1 MGNIN
6 DWITADKISGSAGE
20 TTVTLTCDANNTA
33 SSRSYTLNVELNGSG
48 EIAHCTINQERAFA
62 STYWIVQYV
71 YISTL
76 KTVLEIRED
85 SIDGTLRYRG
95 TVDINKN
102 VSWECDGVTTSSD
115 TSVLK
120 NLMEEM
126 YASWSASA
134 HGDNLSAAVIYR
146 YTESS
151 TDINSYMQE
160 VIKYP
165 MLYPQAVSSAYGSG
179 SYRLLNIGN
188 ISDTNTAKQ
197 FVYVLNMDY
206 SSATSVYNLGL
217 NYNSFCTIE
226 NTNHQPSTNKYSLLS
241 YLPFIRLNY
250 LSLNKANLFGTG
262 GLDATISGKKVSFF
276 VYNMYALSTDL
287 RSGNTKSFNHYEYN
301 DTNSYITGH
310 TNTFN
315 ADTNKSSIQQITNY
329 AYDSNNNVILNIKPF
344 TTSVYTTIKTLAI
357 DMQGYEQ
364 VFNSNQV
371 FVPTDLSVSR
381 TNKSTASVTIK
392 VYNDV
397 DDRTYEQSAG
407 INTPAHPM
415 FSLRHGEITATVN
428 TSTNT
433 VTSMTLRYVSDN
445 E

>member
-6 DWITADKISGSAGE
+6 NWITADKISGSAGE

-33 SSRSYTLNVELNGSG
+33 SSRSYTLDVELNGSG

-120 NLMEEM
+120 NLMEEI
-126 YASWSASA
+126 YAAWSASD

-146 YTESS
+146 YTESNA
-151 TDINSYMQE
+151 DVNSYMQE

-165 MLYPQAVSSAYGSG
+165 ILYPQEVTSAYGSG
-179 SYRLLNIGN
+179 SYRLLNAGN
-188 ISDTNTAKQ
+188 ISDIDTAKQ

-226 NTNHQPSTNKYSLLS
+226 NTNSRPETNRYSLLS
-241 YLPFIRLNY
+241 YLPFIRLNH
-250 LSLNKANLFGTG
+250 LSLNKANLFGTR

-276 VYNMYALSTDL
+276 PYNIYALSTDL
-287 RSGNTKSFNHYEYN
+287 RSGSTKSFNHYEYH
-301 DTNSYITGH
+301 DTLHYVTGH
-310 TNTFN
+310 TDIYNEN
-315 ADTNKSSIQQITNY
+315 TNKLSIREITFY
-329 AYDSNNNVILNIKPF
+329 PSNNGLDITPF
-344 TTSVYTTIKTLAI
+344 TTSIYTTIKTLAVNI
-357 DMQGYEQ
+357 EGHEQ

-371 FVPTDLSVSR
+371 FVPTDLSVSKK
-381 TNKSTASVTIK
+381 NKSTASVTVK

-397 DDRTYEQSAG
+397 DDRTYEQTVG

-428 TSTNT
+428 TSTAT

>member
-6 DWITADKISGSAGE
+6 NWITADKISGSAGE

-33 SSRSYTLNVELNGSG
+33 SSRSYTLDVELNGSG

-120 NLMEEM
+120 NLMEEI
-126 YASWSASA
+126 YAAWSASD
-134 HGDNLSAAVIYR
+134 HGDNLGAAVIYR
-146 YTESS
+146 YTESNA
-151 TDINSYMQE
+151 DVNSYMQE

-165 MLYPQAVSSAYGSG
+165 ILYPQEVTSAYGSG
-179 SYRLLNIGN
+179 SYRLLNVGN
-188 ISDTNTAKQ
+188 ISDIDTAKQ

-226 NTNHQPSTNKYSLLS
+226 NTNSRPKTNKYSLLS

-250 LSLNKANLFGTG
+250 ISLNKANLFGTR

-276 VYNMYALSTDL
+276 PYNIYALSTDL
-287 RSGNTKSFNHYEYN
+287 RSGSTKSFNHYEYN
-301 DTNSYITGH
+301 DTLHYVTGH
-310 TNTFN
+310 TDIYNEN
-315 ADTNKSSIQQITNY
+315 TNKSSIREITIY
-329 AYDSNNNVILNIKPF
+329 PSDSGLDITPF
-344 TTSVYTTIKTLAI
+344 TTSIYTTIKTLAVNI
-357 DMQGYEQ
+357 EGHEQ

-371 FVPTDLSVSR
+371 FVPTDLSVSKK
-381 TNKSTASVTIK
+381 NKSTASVTIK

-397 DDRTYEQSAG
+397 DDRTYEQTVG

-428 TSTNT
+428 TSTDA
-433 VTSMTLRYVSDN
+433 VTSITLRYVSDN

>member
-6 DWITADKISGSAGE
+6 NWITADKISGSAGE

-33 SSRSYTLNVELNGSG
+33 SSRSYTLDVELDGSG

-102 VSWECDGVTTSSD
+102 VSWECDGVTTSSNV
-115 TSVLK
+115 TVLD
-120 NLMEEM
+120 NLMEEI
-126 YASWSASA
+126 YAAWSASD
-134 HGDNLSAAVIYR
+134 HGDILSAAVIYR
-146 YTESS
+146 YTEGNA
-151 TDINSYMQE
+151 DVNSYMQE
-160 VIKYP
+160 IIKYP
-165 MLYPQAVSSAYGSG
+165 ILYPQEVSSAYGSG
-179 SYRLLNIGN
+179 SYRLLKAGN
-188 ISDTNTAKQ
+188 TSDTKASKE
-197 FVYVLNMDY
+197 FVYVLNIDY

-226 NTNHQPSTNKYSLLS
+226 NTNDQPTTNKYSLLS
-241 YLPFIRLNY
+241 YLPFIKLNSI
-250 LSLNKANLFGTG
+250 SLNNANLFEANSLG
-262 GLDATISGKKVSFF
+262 ATISGKKVSFF
-276 VYNMYALSTDL
+276 PYNMYALSTDL
-287 RSGNTKSFNHYEYN
+287 RNGNTKSFNHYEYN
-301 DTNSYITGH
+301 DTNNYVTGH
-310 TNTFN
+310 TKTFN
-315 ADTNKSSIQQITNY
+315 EDTNKSSIKQITNY
-329 AYDSNNNVILNIKPF
+329 AHESDDNIVLNIVPF
-344 TTSVYTTIKTLAI
+344 TTSIYTTIKTLAVNI
-357 DMQGYEQ
+357 DGYEQ
-364 VFNSNQV
+364 IFNSNQV
-371 FVPTDLSVSR
+371 FVPTDLSVSK
-381 TNKSTASVTIK
+381 TYKSTANVTVK

-397 DDRTYEQSAG
+397 DDRTYEQSVG

-428 TSTNT
+428 TSIND

>member
-6 DWITADKISGSAGE
+6 NWITADKISGSAGE

-33 SSRSYTLNVELNGSG
+33 YSRSYTLDVELNGSG

-76 KTVLEIRED
+76 ETVLEIREN
-85 SIDGTLRYRG
+85 SIDGTLRYKG

-120 NLMEEM
+120 NLMEEI
-126 YASWSASA
+126 YAAWSASV
-134 HGDNLSAAVIYR
+134 HGDILSAAVIYR
-146 YTESS
+146 YTESNA
-151 TDINSYMQE
+151 DVNSYMQE

-165 MLYPQAVSSAYGSG
+165 ILYPQEVTSAYGSG
-179 SYRLLNIGN
+179 SYRLLNVGN
-188 ISDTNTAKQ
+188 ISNIDTAKQ

-226 NTNHQPSTNKYSLLS
+226 NTNSRPETNKYSLLS

-250 LSLNKANLFGTG
+250 ISLNKANLFGTR

-276 VYNMYALSTDL
+276 PYNIYALSTDL

-301 DTNSYITGH
+301 DTNNYVTGH

-315 ADTNKSSIQQITNY
+315 ADTNKSSIREITIY
-329 AYDSNNNVILNIKPF
+329 SSDSVLDITPF
-344 TTSVYTTIKTLAI
+344 TTSIYTTRKTLAVNI
-357 DMQGYEQ
+357 EGHEQ
-364 VFNSNQV
+364 VFSSNQV
-371 FVPTDLSVSR
+371 FVPTDLSVSKK
-381 TNKSTASVTIK
+381 NKSTASVTIK

-397 DDRTYEQSAG
+397 DDRTYEQTVG

-428 TSTNT
+428 TSTDT

>member
-6 DWITADKISGSAGE
+6 NWITADKISGSAGE

-33 SSRSYTLNVELNGSG
+33 SSRSYTLDVELDGSG

-76 KTVLEIRED
+76 ETVLEIRED

-120 NLMEEM
+120 NLMEEI
-126 YASWSASA
+126 YAAWSASD

-146 YTESS
+146 YTESNA
-151 TDINSYMQE
+151 DVNSYMQE

-165 MLYPQAVSSAYGSG
+165 ILYPQEVTSAYGSG
-179 SYRLLNIGN
+179 SYRLLNVGN
-188 ISDTNTAKQ
+188 ISDIDTAKQ

-226 NTNHQPSTNKYSLLS
+226 NTNSRPKTNKYSLLS
-241 YLPFIRLNY
+241 YLPFIRLNHI
-250 LSLNKANLFGTG
+250 SLNKANLFGTR
-262 GLDATISGKKVSFF
+262 GLEATISGKKVSFF
-276 VYNMYALSTDL
+276 PYNIYALSTNL
-287 RSGNTKSFNHYEYN
+287 RSGSTKSFNHYEYH
-301 DTNSYITGH
+301 DTLHYVTGH
-310 TNTFN
+310 IDIYNEN
-315 ADTNKSSIQQITNY
+315 TNKSSIREITIY
-329 AYDSNNNVILNIKPF
+329 PSNSDLDITPF
-344 TTSVYTTIKTLAI
+344 TTSIYTTIKTLAVNI
-357 DMQGYEQ
+357 EGHEQ

-371 FVPTDLSVSR
+371 FVPTDLSVSKK
-381 TNKSTASVTIK
+381 NKSTASVTVK

-397 DDRTYEQSAG
+397 DDRTYEQTVG

-428 TSTNT
+428 TSTDN

>member
-6 DWITADKISGSAGE
+6 NWITADKISGSAGE

-33 SSRSYTLNVELNGSG
+33 SSRSYTLDVELNGSG

-76 KTVLEIRED
+76 ETVLEIRED

-120 NLMEEM
+120 NLMEEI
-126 YASWSASA
+126 YAAWSASD
-134 HGDNLSAAVIYR
+134 HGDNLGAAVIYR
-146 YTESS
+146 YTESNA
-151 TDINSYMQE
+151 DVNSYMQE

-165 MLYPQAVSSAYGSG
+165 ILYPQEVTSAYGSG
-179 SYRLLNIGN
+179 SYRLLNAGN
-188 ISDTNTAKQ
+188 ISNIDTAKQ

-226 NTNHQPSTNKYSLLS
+226 NTNGRPKPNKYSLLS

-250 LSLNKANLFGTG
+250 ISLNKANLFGTR

-276 VYNMYALSTDL
+276 PYNIYALSTDL
-287 RSGNTKSFNHYEYN
+287 RSGSTKSFNHYEYH
-301 DTNSYITGH
+301 DTLHYVTGH
-310 TNTFN
+310 TDIYNEN
-315 ADTNKSSIQQITNY
+315 TNKSSIREITIY
-329 AYDSNNNVILNIKPF
+329 SSDSVLDITPF
-344 TTSVYTTIKTLAI
+344 TTSIYTTIKTLAVNI
-357 DMQGYEQ
+357 EGHEQ

-371 FVPTDLSVSR
+371 FVPTDLSVSKKD
-381 TNKSTASVTIK
+381 KSTASVTVK

-397 DDRTYEQSAG
+397 DDRTYEQTVG

-428 TSTNT
+428 TSTDT

>member
-6 DWITADKISGSAGE
+6 NWITADKISGSAGE
-20 TTVTLTCDANNTA
+20 TTVTLTCNANNTA
-33 SSRSYTLNVELNGSG
+33 SSRSYTLDVELNGSG

-120 NLMEEM
+120 NLMEEI
-126 YASWSASA
+126 YAAWSASD
-134 HGDNLSAAVIYR
+134 HGDNLGAAVIYR
-146 YTESS
+146 YTESNA
-151 TDINSYMQE
+151 DVNSYMQE

-165 MLYPQAVSSAYGSG
+165 ILYPQEVTSAYGSG
-179 SYRLLNIGN
+179 SYRLLNVGN
-188 ISDTNTAKQ
+188 ISDIDTAKQ

-226 NTNHQPSTNKYSLLS
+226 NTNSRPKTNKYSLLS

-250 LSLNKANLFGTG
+250 ISLNKANLFGTR
-262 GLDATISGKKVSFF
+262 GLDATISGKKVSFYP
-276 VYNMYALSTDL
+276 YNIYALSTDL
-287 RSGNTKSFNHYEYN
+287 RSGSTKSFNHYEYN
-301 DTNSYITGH
+301 DTLHYVTGH
-310 TNTFN
+310 TDIYNEN
-315 ADTNKSSIQQITNY
+315 TNKSSIREITIY
-329 AYDSNNNVILNIKPF
+329 SSDNVLDITPF
-344 TTSVYTTIKTLAI
+344 TTSIYTTIKTLAVNI
-357 DMQGYEQ
+357 EGHEQ

-371 FVPTDLSVSR
+371 FVPTDLSVSKK
-381 TNKSTASVTIK
+381 NKSTASVTIK

-397 DDRTYEQSAG
+397 DDRTYEQTVG

-428 TSTNT
+428 TSTDA

>member
-33 SSRSYTLNVELNGSG
+33 SSRSYTLDVELNGSG

-85 SIDGTLRYRG
+85 SIDGTLRYKG

-115 TSVLK
+115 TSVLR
-120 NLMEEM
+120 NLMEEI
-126 YASWSASA
+126 YASWSASD

-146 YTESS
+146 YTESNA
-151 TDINSYMQE
+151 DVNSYMQE

-165 MLYPQAVSSAYGSG
+165 ILYPQAVSSAYGSG
-179 SYRLLNIGN
+179 SYRLLNAGN
-188 ISDTNTAKQ
+188 ISDIDTAKQ

-226 NTNHQPSTNKYSLLS
+226 NTNRRPTTNKYSLLS
-241 YLPFIRLNY
+241 YLPFIRLNH
-250 LSLNKANLFGTG
+250 LSLNKANLFGTR
-262 GLDATISGKKVSFF
+262 GLDATISGKKVSFSP
-276 VYNMYALSTDL
+276 YNIYALSTDL
-287 RSGNTKSFNHYEYN
+287 RSGSTKSFNHYEYH
-301 DTNSYITGH
+301 DTLHYVTGY
-310 TNTFN
+310 
-315 ADTNKSSIQQITNY
+315 ADIYNENTNKSSIREITIY
-329 AYDSNNNVILNIKPF
+329 SSDVLDITPF
-344 TTSVYTTIKTLAI
+344 TTSIYTTRKTLAVNI
-357 DMQGYEQ
+357 EGHEQ

-371 FVPTDLSVSR
+371 FVPTDLSVSKKD
-381 TNKSTASVTIK
+381 KSTASVTVK

-397 DDRTYEQSAG
+397 DDRTYEQTVG

-428 TSTNT
+428 TSTDA

>member
-6 DWITADKISGSAGE
+6 NWITADKISGSAGE

-33 SSRSYTLNVELNGSG
+33 SSRSYTLDVELNGSG

-120 NLMEEM
+120 NLMEEI
-126 YASWSASA
+126 YAAWSASD

-146 YTESS
+146 YTESNA
-151 TDINSYMQE
+151 DVNSYMQE

-165 MLYPQAVSSAYGSG
+165 ILYPQEVTSAYGSG
-179 SYRLLNIGN
+179 SYRLLNVGN
-188 ISDTNTAKQ
+188 ISDIDTAKQ

-226 NTNHQPSTNKYSLLS
+226 NTNNQPTTNKYSLLS
-241 YLPFIRLNY
+241 YLPFIRLNH
-250 LSLNKANLFGTG
+250 LSLNKANLFGTR

-276 VYNMYALSTDL
+276 PYNIYALSTNL
-287 RSGNTKSFNHYEYN
+287 RSGSTKSFNHYEYN
-301 DTNSYITGH
+301 DTLHYVTGH
-310 TNTFN
+310 TDIYNEN
-315 ADTNKSSIQQITNY
+315 TNKLSIREITFY
-329 AYDSNNNVILNIKPF
+329 PSNNGLDITPF
-344 TTSVYTTIKTLAI
+344 TTSIYTTIKTLAVNI
-357 DMQGYEQ
+357 EGHEQ

-371 FVPTDLSVSR
+371 FVPTDLSVSKK
-381 TNKSTASVTIK
+381 NKSTASVTVK

-397 DDRTYEQSAG
+397 DDRTYEQTVG

>member
-6 DWITADKISGSAGE
+6 NWITADKISGSAGE

-33 SSRSYTLNVELNGSG
+33 SSRSYTLDVELNGSG

-120 NLMEEM
+120 NLMEEI
-126 YASWSASA
+126 YAAWSASD
-134 HGDNLSAAVIYR
+134 HGDNLGAAVIYR
-146 YTESS
+146 YTESNA
-151 TDINSYMQE
+151 DVNSYMQE

-165 MLYPQAVSSAYGSG
+165 ILYPQEVTSAYGSG
-179 SYRLLNIGN
+179 SYRLLNVGN
-188 ISDTNTAKQ
+188 ISDIDTAKQ

-226 NTNHQPSTNKYSLLS
+226 NTNSRPKTNKYSLLS

-250 LSLNKANLFGTG
+250 ISLNKANLFGTV

-276 VYNMYALSTDL
+276 PYNIYALSTDL
-287 RSGNTKSFNHYEYN
+287 RSGSTKSFNHYEYN
-301 DTNSYITGH
+301 DTLHYVTGH
-310 TNTFN
+310 TDIYNEN
-315 ADTNKSSIQQITNY
+315 TNKSSIREITIY
-329 AYDSNNNVILNIKPF
+329 SSDSILDITPF
-344 TTSVYTTIKTLAI
+344 TTSIYTTIKTLAVNI
-357 DMQGYEQ
+357 EGHEQ

-371 FVPTDLSVSR
+371 FVPTDLSVSKK
-381 TNKSTASVTIK
+381 NKSTASVTVK

-397 DDRTYEQSAG
+397 DDRTYEQTVG

-428 TSTNT
+428 TSTDT

>member
-6 DWITADKISGSAGE
+6 NWITADKISGSAGE

-33 SSRSYTLNVELNGSG
+33 SSRSYTLDVELNGSG

-120 NLMEEM
+120 NLMEEI
-126 YASWSASA
+126 YAAWSASD

-146 YTESS
+146 YTESNA
-151 TDINSYMQE
+151 DVNSYMQE

-165 MLYPQAVSSAYGSG
+165 ILYPQEVTSAYGSG
-179 SYRLLNIGN
+179 SYRLLNVGN
-188 ISDTNTAKQ
+188 ISDIDTAKQ

-226 NTNHQPSTNKYSLLS
+226 NTNSRPKTNKYSLLS

-250 LSLNKANLFGTG
+250 ISLNKANLFGTR
-262 GLDATISGKKVSFF
+262 GLDATISGKKVSFYP
-276 VYNMYALSTDL
+276 YNIYALSTDL
-287 RSGNTKSFNHYEYN
+287 RSGSTKSFNHYEYN
-301 DTNSYITGH
+301 DTLHYVTGH
-310 TNTFN
+310 TDIYNEN
-315 ADTNKSSIQQITNY
+315 TNKSSIREITIY
-329 AYDSNNNVILNIKPF
+329 SSDNVLDITPF
-344 TTSVYTTIKTLAI
+344 TTSIYTTIKTLAVNI
-357 DMQGYEQ
+357 EGHEQ

-371 FVPTDLSVSR
+371 FVPTDLSVNKK
-381 TNKSTASVTIK
+381 NKSTANVTVK

-397 DDRTYEQSAG
+397 DDRTYEQTVG

-428 TSTNT
+428 TSTDA

>member
-6 DWITADKISGSAGE
+6 NWITADKISGSAGE

-33 SSRSYTLNVELNGSG
+33 SSRSYTLDVELNGSG

-85 SIDGTLRYRG
+85 SINGTLRYRG

-120 NLMEEM
+120 NLMEEI
-126 YASWSASA
+126 YAAWSASDR
-134 HGDNLSAAVIYR
+134 GDKLGAAVIYR
-146 YTESS
+146 YTESNA
-151 TDINSYMQE
+151 DVNSYMQE

-165 MLYPQAVSSAYGSG
+165 ILYPQEVTSAYGSG
-179 SYRLLNIGN
+179 SYRLLNVGN
-188 ISDTNTAKQ
+188 ISDIDTAKQ

-226 NTNHQPSTNKYSLLS
+226 NTNSRPKTDKYSLLS

-250 LSLNKANLFGTG
+250 ISLNKANLFGTR

-276 VYNMYALSTDL
+276 PYNIYALSTDL
-287 RSGNTKSFNHYEYN
+287 RSGSTKSFNHYEYN
-301 DTNSYITGH
+301 DTLHYVTGH
-310 TNTFN
+310 TDIYNEN
-315 ADTNKSSIQQITNY
+315 TNKLSIREITFY
-329 AYDSNNNVILNIKPF
+329 PSNNGLDITPF
-344 TTSVYTTIKTLAI
+344 TTSIYTTRKTLAVNVE
-357 DMQGYEQ
+357 GHEQ
-364 VFNSNQV
+364 VFNSNLV
-371 FVPTDLSVSR
+371 FVPTDLSVSKE
-381 TNKSTASVTIK
+381 NKSTASVTIK

-397 DDRTYEQSAG
+397 DDRTYEQTVG

>member
-6 DWITADKISGSAGE
+6 NWITADKISGSAGE

-33 SSRSYTLNVELNGSG
+33 SSRSYTLDVELNGSG

-120 NLMEEM
+120 NLMEEI
-126 YASWSASA
+126 YAAWSASD

-146 YTESS
+146 YTESNA
-151 TDINSYMQE
+151 DVNSYMQE

-165 MLYPQAVSSAYGSG
+165 ILYPQEVTSAYGSG
-179 SYRLLNIGN
+179 SYRLLNAGN
-188 ISDTNTAKQ
+188 ISDIDTAKQ

-226 NTNHQPSTNKYSLLS
+226 NTNSRPETNKYSLLS
-241 YLPFIRLNY
+241 YLPFIRLNH
-250 LSLNKANLFGTG
+250 LSLNKANLFGTR

-276 VYNMYALSTDL
+276 PYNIYALSTDL
-287 RSGNTKSFNHYEYN
+287 RSGSTKSFNHYEYH
-301 DTNSYITGH
+301 DTLHYVTGH
-310 TNTFN
+310 TDIYNEN
-315 ADTNKSSIQQITNY
+315 TNKLSIREITFY
-329 AYDSNNNVILNIKPF
+329 PSNNDLDITPF
-344 TTSVYTTIKTLAI
+344 TTSIYTTIKTLAVNI
-357 DMQGYEQ
+357 EGHEQ

-371 FVPTDLSVSR
+371 FVPTDLSVSKK
-381 TNKSTASVTIK
+381 NKSTASVTVK

-397 DDRTYEQSAG
+397 DDRTYEQTVG

-428 TSTNT
+428 TSTST

>member
-6 DWITADKISGSAGE
+6 NWITADKISGSAGE

-33 SSRSYTLNVELNGSG
+33 SSRSYTLDVELNGSG

-85 SIDGTLRYRG
+85 SINGTLRYRG

-115 TSVLK
+115 TSVLR
-120 NLMEEM
+120 NLMEEI
-126 YASWSASA
+126 YAAWSASD

-146 YTESS
+146 YTESNA
-151 TDINSYMQE
+151 DVNSYMQE

-165 MLYPQAVSSAYGSG
+165 ILYPQEVTSAYGSG
-179 SYRLLNIGN
+179 SYRLLNVGN
-188 ISDTNTAKQ
+188 ISDIDTAKQ

-226 NTNHQPSTNKYSLLS
+226 NTNTRPETNRYSLLS

-250 LSLNKANLFGTG
+250 ISLNKANLFGTR
-262 GLDATISGKKVSFF
+262 GLDATISGKKVNFSP
-276 VYNMYALSTDL
+276 YNIYALSTDL
-287 RSGNTKSFNHYEYN
+287 RSGSTKSFNHYEYN
-301 DTNSYITGH
+301 DTLHYVTGH
-310 TNTFN
+310 TDIYNEN
-315 ADTNKSSIQQITNY
+315 TNKSSIREITIY
-329 AYDSNNNVILNIKPF
+329 SSDVLDITPF
-344 TTSVYTTIKTLAI
+344 TTSIYTTRKTLAI
-357 DMQGYEQ
+357 DIQGHEQ

-371 FVPTDLSVSR
+371 FVPTDLSVSKKD
-381 TNKSTASVTIK
+381 KSTASVTVK

-397 DDRTYEQSAG
+397 DDRTYEQTVG

-428 TSTNT
+428 TSTDT

>member
-6 DWITADKISGSAGE
+6 NWITADKISGSAGE

-33 SSRSYTLNVELNGSG
+33 SSRSYTLDVELNGSG

-85 SIDGTLRYRG
+85 SINGTLRYRG

-120 NLMEEM
+120 NLMEEI
-126 YASWSASA
+126 YAAWSASD
-134 HGDNLSAAVIYR
+134 HGDNLGAAVIYR
-146 YTESS
+146 YTESNA
-151 TDINSYMQE
+151 DVNSYMQE

-165 MLYPQAVSSAYGSG
+165 ILYPQEVTSAYGSG
-179 SYRLLNIGN
+179 SYRLLNVGN
-188 ISDTNTAKQ
+188 ISDIDTAKQ

-226 NTNHQPSTNKYSLLS
+226 NTNSRSKTNKYSLLS

-250 LSLNKANLFGTG
+250 ISLNKANLFGTG

-276 VYNMYALSTDL
+276 PYNIYALSTDL
-287 RSGNTKSFNHYEYN
+287 RSGSTKSFNHYEYN
-301 DTNSYITGH
+301 DTLHYVTGH
-310 TNTFN
+310 TDIYNEN
-315 ADTNKSSIQQITNY
+315 TNKSSIREITIY
-329 AYDSNNNVILNIKPF
+329 SSDSILDITPF
-344 TTSVYTTIKTLAI
+344 TTSIYTTIKTLAVNI
-357 DMQGYEQ
+357 EGHEQ

-371 FVPTDLSVSR
+371 FVPTDLSVSKK
-381 TNKSTASVTIK
+381 NKSTASVTVK

-397 DDRTYEQSAG
+397 DDRTYEQTVG

-428 TSTNT
+428 TNT
-433 VTSMTLRYVSDN
+433 DNVTSMTLRYVSDN

>member
-6 DWITADKISGSAGE
+6 NWITADKISGSAGE

-33 SSRSYTLNVELNGSG
+33 SSRSYTLDVELNGSG

-120 NLMEEM
+120 NLMEEI
-126 YASWSASA
+126 YAAWSASDR
-134 HGDNLSAAVIYR
+134 GDNLGAAVIYR
-146 YTESS
+146 YTESNA
-151 TDINSYMQE
+151 DVNSYMQE

-165 MLYPQAVSSAYGSG
+165 ILYPQAVSSAYGSG
-179 SYRLLNIGN
+179 SYRLLNVGN
-188 ISDTNTAKQ
+188 ISDIDTAKQ

-226 NTNHQPSTNKYSLLS
+226 NTNSRPETNKYSLLS

-250 LSLNKANLFGTG
+250 ISLNKANLFGTK
-262 GLDATISGKKVSFF
+262 GLDATISGKKVSFSP
-276 VYNMYALSTDL
+276 YNIYALSTDL

-301 DTNSYITGH
+301 DTNNYVTGH

-315 ADTNKSSIQQITNY
+315 ADTNKSSIREITIY
-329 AYDSNNNVILNIKPF
+329 SSDVLHITPF
-344 TTSVYTTIKTLAI
+344 TTSIYTTRKTLAVNI
-357 DMQGYEQ
+357 EGHEQ

-371 FVPTDLSVSR
+371 FVPTDLSVSKKD
-381 TNKSTASVTIK
+381 KSTASVTVK

-397 DDRTYEQSAG
+397 DDRTYEQTVG

-428 TSTNT
+428 TSTDN

>member
-6 DWITADKISGSAGE
+6 NWITADKISGSAGE

-33 SSRSYTLNVELNGSG
+33 SSRSYTLDVELNGSG

-85 SIDGTLRYRG
+85 SINGTLRYRG

-120 NLMEEM
+120 NLMEEI
-126 YASWSASA
+126 YAAWSASD
-134 HGDNLSAAVIYR
+134 HGDNLGAAVIYR
-146 YTESS
+146 YTESNA
-151 TDINSYMQE
+151 DVNSYMQE

-165 MLYPQAVSSAYGSG
+165 ILYPQEVTSAYGSG
-179 SYRLLNIGN
+179 SYRLLNAGN
-188 ISDTNTAKQ
+188 ISDIDTAKQ

-226 NTNHQPSTNKYSLLS
+226 NTNSRPETNKYSLLS
-241 YLPFIRLNY
+241 YLPFIRLNH
-250 LSLNKANLFGTG
+250 LSLNKANLFGTR

-276 VYNMYALSTDL
+276 PYNIYALSTDL
-287 RSGNTKSFNHYEYN
+287 RSGSTKSFNHYEYN
-301 DTNSYITGH
+301 DTLHYVTGH
-310 TNTFN
+310 TDIYNEN
-315 ADTNKSSIQQITNY
+315 TNKLSIREITFFP
-329 AYDSNNNVILNIKPF
+329 SNNGLDITPF
-344 TTSVYTTIKTLAI
+344 TTSIYTTIKTLAVNI
-357 DMQGYEQ
+357 EGHEQ

-371 FVPTDLSVSR
+371 FVPTDLSVSKK
-381 TNKSTASVTIK
+381 NKSTASVTVK

-397 DDRTYEQSAG
+397 DDRTYEQTVG

-428 TSTNT
+428 TSTDT

>member
-6 DWITADKISGSAGE
+6 NWITADKISGSAGE

-33 SSRSYTLNVELNGSG
+33 SSRSYTLDVELNGSG

-95 TVDINKN
+95 IVDINKN

-120 NLMEEM
+120 NLMEEI
-126 YASWSASA
+126 YAAWSASD
-134 HGDNLSAAVIYR
+134 HGDNLGAAVIYR
-146 YTESS
+146 YTESNA
-151 TDINSYMQE
+151 DVNSYMQE

-165 MLYPQAVSSAYGSG
+165 ILYPQEVTSAYGSG
-179 SYRLLNIGN
+179 SYRLLNAGN
-188 ISDTNTAKQ
+188 ISDIDTAKQ

-226 NTNHQPSTNKYSLLS
+226 NTNSRPETNKYSLLS
-241 YLPFIRLNY
+241 YLPFIRLNH
-250 LSLNKANLFGTG
+250 LSLNKANLFGTR

-276 VYNMYALSTDL
+276 PYNIYALSTDL
-287 RSGNTKSFNHYEYN
+287 RSGSTKSFNHYEYN
-301 DTNSYITGH
+301 DTLHYVTGH
-310 TNTFN
+310 TDIYNEN
-315 ADTNKSSIQQITNY
+315 TNKSSIREITIY
-329 AYDSNNNVILNIKPF
+329 SSDSILDITPF
-344 TTSVYTTIKTLAI
+344 TTSIYTTIKTLAVNI
-357 DMQGYEQ
+357 EGHEQ

-371 FVPTDLSVSR
+371 FVPTDLSVSKK
-381 TNKSTASVTIK
+381 NKSTASVTVK

-397 DDRTYEQSAG
+397 DDRTYEQTVG

-428 TSTNT
+428 TSTDT

>member
-6 DWITADKISGSAGE
+6 NWITADKTSGSAGE

-33 SSRSYTLNVELNGSG
+33 SSRSYTLDVELNGSG

-120 NLMEEM
+120 NLMEEI
-126 YASWSASA
+126 YAAWSASD

-146 YTESS
+146 YTESNA
-151 TDINSYMQE
+151 DVNSYMQE

-165 MLYPQAVSSAYGSG
+165 ILYPQEVTSAYGSG
-179 SYRLLNIGN
+179 SYRLLNVGN
-188 ISDTNTAKQ
+188 ISDIDTAKQ

-226 NTNHQPSTNKYSLLS
+226 NTNSRPETNKYSLLS

-250 LSLNKANLFGTG
+250 ISLNKANLFGTI
-262 GLDATISGKKVSFF
+262 GLDATISGKKVSFSP
-276 VYNMYALSTDL
+276 YNIYALSTDL
-287 RSGNTKSFNHYEYN
+287 RSGSTKSFNHYEYN
-301 DTNSYITGH
+301 DTLHYVTGH
-310 TNTFN
+310 TDIYNEN
-315 ADTNKSSIQQITNY
+315 TNKSSIREITIY
-329 AYDSNNNVILNIKPF
+329 SSDVLDITPF
-344 TTSVYTTIKTLAI
+344 TTSIYTTIKTLAVNI
-357 DMQGYEQ
+357 EGHEQ

-371 FVPTDLSVSR
+371 FVPTDLSVSKKD
-381 TNKSTASVTIK
+381 KSTASVTIK

-397 DDRTYEQSAG
+397 DDRTYEQTVG

-428 TSTNT
+428 TSTDT

>member
-6 DWITADKISGSAGE
+6 NWITADKISGSAGE

-33 SSRSYTLNVELNGSG
+33 SSRSYTLDIELDGSG

-76 KTVLEIRED
+76 KTVLEIREN

-120 NLMEEM
+120 NLMEEI
-126 YASWSASA
+126 YAAWSASD
-134 HGDNLSAAVIYR
+134 HGDNLGAAVIYR
-146 YTESS
+146 YTESNA
-151 TDINSYMQE
+151 DVNSYMQE

-165 MLYPQAVSSAYGSG
+165 ILYPQEVTSAYGSG
-179 SYRLLNIGN
+179 SYRLLNVGN
-188 ISDTNTAKQ
+188 ISDIDTAKQ

-226 NTNHQPSTNKYSLLS
+226 NTNSRPKTNKYSLLS
-241 YLPFIRLNY
+241 YLPFIKLNY
-250 LSLNKANLFGTG
+250 ISLNKANLFGTG

-276 VYNMYALSTDL
+276 PYNIYALSTDL
-287 RSGNTKSFNHYEYN
+287 RSGSTKSFNHYEYN
-301 DTNSYITGH
+301 DTLHYVTGH
-310 TNTFN
+310 TDIYNEN
-315 ADTNKSSIQQITNY
+315 TNKSSIREITIY
-329 AYDSNNNVILNIKPF
+329 PSDSGLDITPF
-344 TTSVYTTIKTLAI
+344 TTSIYTTIKTLAVNI
-357 DMQGYEQ
+357 EGHEQ

-371 FVPTDLSVSR
+371 FVPTDLSVSKK
-381 TNKSTASVTIK
+381 NKSTASVTIK

-397 DDRTYEQSAG
+397 DDRTYEQTVG

-428 TSTNT
+428 TSTDA

>member
-6 DWITADKISGSAGE
+6 NWITADKISGSAGE

-33 SSRSYTLNVELNGSG
+33 SSRSYTLDVELNGSG

-76 KTVLEIRED
+76 ETVLEIRED
-85 SIDGTLRYRG
+85 SINGTLRYRG

-120 NLMEEM
+120 NLMEEI
-126 YASWSASA
+126 YAAWSASD
-134 HGDNLSAAVIYR
+134 HGDNLGAAVIYR
-146 YTESS
+146 YTESNA
-151 TDINSYMQE
+151 DVNSYMQE

-165 MLYPQAVSSAYGSG
+165 ILYPQEVTSAYGSG
-179 SYRLLNIGN
+179 SYRLLNAGN
-188 ISDTNTAKQ
+188 ISDIDTAKQ

-226 NTNHQPSTNKYSLLS
+226 NTNIRPETNKYSLLS

-250 LSLNKANLFGTG
+250 ISLNKANLFGTR
-262 GLDATISGKKVSFF
+262 GLSATISGKEVSFF
-276 VYNMYALSTDL
+276 PYNIYALSTDL

-301 DTNSYITGH
+301 DTNNYVTGH

-315 ADTNKSSIQQITNY
+315 ADTNKSSIREITIY
-329 AYDSNNNVILNIKPF
+329 PSDTGLDITPF
-344 TTSVYTTIKTLAI
+344 TTSIYTTIKTLAVNI
-357 DMQGYEQ
+357 EGHEQ
-364 VFNSNQV
+364 VFSSNQV
-371 FVPTDLSVSR
+371 FVPTDLSVSKK
-381 TNKSTASVTIK
+381 NKSTASVTIK

-397 DDRTYEQSAG
+397 DDRTYEQTVG

-428 TSTNT
+428 TSTDT

>member
-6 DWITADKISGSAGE
+6 NWITADKISGSAGE

-33 SSRSYTLNVELNGSG
+33 SSRSYTLDVELNGSG

-115 TSVLK
+115 TSVLR
-120 NLMEEM
+120 NLMEEI
-126 YASWSASA
+126 YAAWSASD

-146 YTESS
+146 YTESNA
-151 TDINSYMQE
+151 DVNSYMQE

-165 MLYPQAVSSAYGSG
+165 ILYPQEVTSAYGSG
-179 SYRLLNIGN
+179 SYRLLNVGN
-188 ISDTNTAKQ
+188 ISDIDTAKQ

-226 NTNHQPSTNKYSLLS
+226 NTNIRPETNKYSLLS

-250 LSLNKANLFGTG
+250 ISLNKANLFGTV

-276 VYNMYALSTDL
+276 PYNIYALSTDL
-287 RSGNTKSFNHYEYN
+287 RSGSTKSFNHYEYN
-301 DTNSYITGH
+301 DTLHYVTGH
-310 TNTFN
+310 TDIYNE
-315 ADTNKSSIQQITNY
+315 DTNKSSIREITIY
-329 AYDSNNNVILNIKPF
+329 SSDSVLDITPF
-344 TTSVYTTIKTLAI
+344 TTSIYTTIKTLAVNI
-357 DMQGYEQ
+357 EGHEQ

-371 FVPTDLSVSR
+371 FVPTDLSVSKK
-381 TNKSTASVTIK
+381 NKSTASVTVK

-397 DDRTYEQSAG
+397 DDRTYEQTVG

-428 TSTNT
+428 TSTST

>member
-6 DWITADKISGSAGE
+6 NWITADKISGSAGE

-33 SSRSYTLNVELNGSG
+33 SSRSYTLDVELDGSG

-120 NLMEEM
+120 NLMEEI
-126 YASWSASA
+126 YAAWSASD

-146 YTESS
+146 YTESNA
-151 TDINSYMQE
+151 DVNSYMQE

-165 MLYPQAVSSAYGSG
+165 ILYPQEVTSAYGSG
-179 SYRLLNIGN
+179 SYRLLNVGN
-188 ISDTNTAKQ
+188 ISDIDTAKQ

-226 NTNHQPSTNKYSLLS
+226 NTNIRPETNKYSLLS
-241 YLPFIRLNY
+241 YLPFIRLNHI
-250 LSLNKANLFGTG
+250 SLNKANLFGTR
-262 GLDATISGKKVSFF
+262 GLEATISGKKVSFF
-276 VYNMYALSTDL
+276 PYNIYALSTNL
-287 RSGNTKSFNHYEYN
+287 RSGSTKSFNHYEYH
-301 DTNSYITGH
+301 DTLHYVTGH
-310 TNTFN
+310 IDIYNEN
-315 ADTNKSSIQQITNY
+315 TNKSSIREITIY
-329 AYDSNNNVILNIKPF
+329 PSNSDLDITPF
-344 TTSVYTTIKTLAI
+344 TTSIYTTIKTLAVNI
-357 DMQGYEQ
+357 EGHEQ

-371 FVPTDLSVSR
+371 FVPTDLSVSKK
-381 TNKSTASVTIK
+381 NKSTASVTVK

-397 DDRTYEQSAG
+397 DDRTYEQTVG

-428 TSTNT
+428 TSTDN

>member
-6 DWITADKISGSAGE
+6 NWITADKISGSAGE

-33 SSRSYTLNVELNGSG
+33 SSRSYTLDVELNGSG

-115 TSVLK
+115 TSVLR
-120 NLMEEM
+120 NLMEEI
-126 YASWSASA
+126 YAAWSASD
-134 HGDNLSAAVIYR
+134 HGDNLGAAVIYR
-146 YTESS
+146 YTESNA
-151 TDINSYMQE
+151 DVNSYMQE

-165 MLYPQAVSSAYGSG
+165 ILYPQEVTSAYGSG
-179 SYRLLNIGN
+179 SYRLLNVGN
-188 ISDTNTAKQ
+188 ISDIDTAKQ

-226 NTNHQPSTNKYSLLS
+226 NTNSRPKTNKYSLLS

-250 LSLNKANLFGTG
+250 ISLNKANLFGTK

-276 VYNMYALSTDL
+276 PYNIYALSTDL
-287 RSGNTKSFNHYEYN
+287 RSGSTKSFNHYEYN
-301 DTNSYITGH
+301 DTLHYVTGH
-310 TNTFN
+310 TDIYNEN
-315 ADTNKSSIQQITNY
+315 TNKLSIREITFFP
-329 AYDSNNNVILNIKPF
+329 SNNGLDITPF
-344 TTSVYTTIKTLAI
+344 TTSIYTTIKTLAVNI
-357 DMQGYEQ
+357 EGHEQ

-371 FVPTDLSVSR
+371 FVPTDLSVSKK
-381 TNKSTASVTIK
+381 NKSTASVTVK

-397 DDRTYEQSAG
+397 DDRTYEQTVG

-415 FSLRHGEITATVN
+415 FSLRHGEITASVN
-428 TSTNT
+428 TNT
-433 VTSMTLRYVSDN
+433 DSVTAMTLRYVCDN

>member
-6 DWITADKISGSAGE
+6 NWITADKISGSAGE

-33 SSRSYTLNVELNGSG
+33 SSRSYTLDVELNGSG

-120 NLMEEM
+120 NLMEEI
-126 YASWSASA
+126 YAAWSASD

-146 YTESS
+146 YTESNA
-151 TDINSYMQE
+151 DVNSYMQE

-165 MLYPQAVSSAYGSG
+165 ILYPQEVTSAYGSG
-179 SYRLLNIGN
+179 SYRLLNVGN
-188 ISDTNTAKQ
+188 ISDIDTAKQ

-226 NTNHQPSTNKYSLLS
+226 NTNSRPKTNKYSLLS

-250 LSLNKANLFGTG
+250 ISLNKANLFGTR

-276 VYNMYALSTDL
+276 PYNIYALSTDL
-287 RSGNTKSFNHYEYN
+287 RSGSTKSFNHYEYN
-301 DTNSYITGH
+301 DTLHYVTGH
-310 TNTFN
+310 TDIYNE
-315 ADTNKSSIQQITNY
+315 DTNKSSIREITIY
-329 AYDSNNNVILNIKPF
+329 SSDSVLDITPF
-344 TTSVYTTIKTLAI
+344 TTSIYTTIKTLAVNI
-357 DMQGYEQ
+357 EGHEQ

-371 FVPTDLSVSR
+371 FVPTDLSVSKK
-381 TNKSTASVTIK
+381 NKSTASVTVK

-397 DDRTYEQSAG
+397 DDRTYEQTVG

-428 TSTNT
+428 TSTDT

>member
-6 DWITADKISGSAGE
+6 NWITADKISGSAGE

-33 SSRSYTLNVELNGSG
+33 SSRSYTLDVELNGSG

-62 STYWIVQYV
+62 SIYWIVQYV

-120 NLMEEM
+120 NLMEEI
-126 YASWSASA
+126 YAAWSASY
-134 HGDNLSAAVIYR
+134 HGDIFNAAVIYR
-146 YTESS
+146 YTERDS
-151 TDINSYMQE
+151 DVNSYMQE

-165 MLYPQAVSSAYGSG
+165 ILYPQEVPLNYSSG
-179 SYRLLNIGN
+179 SYRLLNVGN
-188 ISDTNTAKQ
+188 ISDIDTAKQ

-226 NTNHQPSTNKYSLLS
+226 NTNSRPETNKYSLLS

-250 LSLNKANLFGTG
+250 ISLNKANLFGTI
-262 GLDATISGKKVSFF
+262 GLDATISGKKVSFSP
-276 VYNMYALSTDL
+276 YNIYALSTDL
-287 RSGNTKSFNHYEYN
+287 RSGSTKSFNHYEYN
-301 DTNSYITGH
+301 DTLHYVTGH
-310 TNTFN
+310 TDIYNEN
-315 ADTNKSSIQQITNY
+315 TNKSSIREITIY
-329 AYDSNNNVILNIKPF
+329 SSDVLDITPF
-344 TTSVYTTIKTLAI
+344 TTSIYTTRKTLAVNI
-357 DMQGYEQ
+357 EGHEQ

-371 FVPTDLSVSR
+371 FVPTDLSVSKKD
-381 TNKSTASVTIK
+381 KSTARVTVK

-397 DDRTYEQSAG
+397 DDRTYEQTVG

-428 TSTNT
+428 TSTDT

>member
-6 DWITADKISGSAGE
+6 NWITADKISGSAGE

-33 SSRSYTLNVELNGSG
+33 SSRSYTLDVELNGSG

-85 SIDGTLRYRG
+85 SINGTLRYKG

-120 NLMEEM
+120 NLMEEI
-126 YASWSASA
+126 YAAWSASD

-146 YTESS
+146 YTESNA
-151 TDINSYMQE
+151 DVNSYMQE

-165 MLYPQAVSSAYGSG
+165 ILYPQAVSSAYGSG
-179 SYRLLNIGN
+179 SYRLLNVGN
-188 ISDTNTAKQ
+188 ISDIDTAKQ

-226 NTNHQPSTNKYSLLS
+226 NTNSRPETNKYSLLS

-250 LSLNKANLFGTG
+250 ISLNKANLFGTR
-262 GLDATISGKKVSFF
+262 GLDATISGKKVSFSP
-276 VYNMYALSTDL
+276 YNIYALSTDL
-287 RSGNTKSFNHYEYN
+287 RSGSTKSFNHYEYN
-301 DTNSYITGH
+301 DTLHYVTGH
-310 TNTFN
+310 TDIYNEN
-315 ADTNKSSIQQITNY
+315 TNKSSIREITIY
-329 AYDSNNNVILNIKPF
+329 SSDVLDITPF
-344 TTSVYTTIKTLAI
+344 TTSIYTTRKTLAI
-357 DMQGYEQ
+357 DIQGHEQ

-371 FVPTDLSVSR
+371 FVPTDLSVSKKD
-381 TNKSTASVTIK
+381 KSTASVTVK

-397 DDRTYEQSAG
+397 DDRTYEQTAG

-428 TSTNT
+428 TSTDT

>member
-6 DWITADKISGSAGE
+6 NWITADKISGSAGE

-33 SSRSYTLNVELNGSG
+33 SSRSYTLDVELNGSG

-120 NLMEEM
+120 NLMEEI
-126 YASWSASA
+126 YAAWSASD
-134 HGDNLSAAVIYR
+134 HGDNLGAAVIYR
-146 YTESS
+146 YTESNA
-151 TDINSYMQE
+151 DVNSYMQE

-165 MLYPQAVSSAYGSG
+165 ILYPQEVTSAYGSG
-179 SYRLLNIGN
+179 SYRLLNAGN
-188 ISDTNTAKQ
+188 ISDIDTAKQ

-226 NTNHQPSTNKYSLLS
+226 NTNIRPETNKYSLLS
-241 YLPFIRLNY
+241 YLPFIRLNH
-250 LSLNKANLFGTG
+250 LSLNKANLFGTR
-262 GLDATISGKKVSFF
+262 GLDATISGKKVSFSPF
-276 VYNMYALSTDL
+276 NIYALSTDL
-287 RSGNTKSFNHYEYN
+287 RSGSTKSFNHYEYN
-301 DTNSYITGH
+301 DTLHYVTGY
-310 TNTFN
+310 TDIYNEN
-315 ADTNKSSIQQITNY
+315 TNKSSIREITIY
-329 AYDSNNNVILNIKPF
+329 SSDVLDITPF
-344 TTSVYTTIKTLAI
+344 TTSIYTTRKTLAVNI
-357 DMQGYEQ
+357 EGHEQ

-371 FVPTDLSVSR
+371 FVPTDLSVSKKD
-381 TNKSTASVTIK
+381 KSTASVTVK

-397 DDRTYEQSAG
+397 DDRTYEQTVG

-428 TSTNT
+428 TSTDA

>member
-6 DWITADKISGSAGE
+6 NWITADKISGSAGE

-33 SSRSYTLNVELNGSG
+33 SSRSYTLDVELNGSG

-120 NLMEEM
+120 NLMEEI
-126 YASWSASA
+126 YAAWSASD
-134 HGDNLSAAVIYR
+134 HGDNLGAAVIYR
-146 YTESS
+146 YTESNA
-151 TDINSYMQE
+151 DVNSYMQE

-165 MLYPQAVSSAYGSG
+165 ILYPQEVTSAYGSG
-179 SYRLLNIGN
+179 SYRLLNVGN
-188 ISDTNTAKQ
+188 ISDIDTAKQ

-226 NTNHQPSTNKYSLLS
+226 NTNSRPKTNKYSLLS

-250 LSLNKANLFGTG
+250 ISLNKANLFGTR

-276 VYNMYALSTDL
+276 PYNIYALSTDL
-287 RSGNTKSFNHYEYN
+287 RSGSTKSFNHYEYN
-301 DTNSYITGH
+301 DTLHYVTGH
-310 TNTFN
+310 TDIYNE
-315 ADTNKSSIQQITNY
+315 DTNKSSIREITIY
-329 AYDSNNNVILNIKPF
+329 SSDSVLDITPF
-344 TTSVYTTIKTLAI
+344 TTSIYTTIKTLAVNI
-357 DMQGYEQ
+357 EGHEQ

-371 FVPTDLSVSR
+371 FVPTDLSVNKK
-381 TNKSTASVTIK
+381 NKSTASVTIK

-397 DDRTYEQSAG
+397 DDRTYEQTVG

-428 TSTNT
+428 TSTDA

>member
-6 DWITADKISGSAGE
+6 NWITADKISGSAGE

-33 SSRSYTLNVELNGSG
+33 SSRSYTLDVELNGSG

-120 NLMEEM
+120 NLMEEI
-126 YASWSASA
+126 YAAWSASD
-134 HGDNLSAAVIYR
+134 HGDNLGAAVIYR
-146 YTESS
+146 YTESNA
-151 TDINSYMQE
+151 DVNSYMQE

-165 MLYPQAVSSAYGSG
+165 ILYPQEVTSAYGSG
-179 SYRLLNIGN
+179 SYRLLNVGN
-188 ISDTNTAKQ
+188 ISDIDTAKQ

-226 NTNHQPSTNKYSLLS
+226 NTNSRPKTNKYSLLS

-250 LSLNKANLFGTG
+250 ISLNKANLFGTR

-276 VYNMYALSTDL
+276 PYNIYALSTDL
-287 RSGNTKSFNHYEYN
+287 RSGSTKSFNHYEYN
-301 DTNSYITGH
+301 DTLHYVTGH
-310 TNTFN
+310 TDIYNEN
-315 ADTNKSSIQQITNY
+315 TNKSSIREITIY
-329 AYDSNNNVILNIKPF
+329 SSDSVLDITPF
-344 TTSVYTTIKTLAI
+344 TTSIYTTIKTLAVNI
-357 DMQGYEQ
+357 EGHEQ

-371 FVPTDLSVSR
+371 FVPTDLSVSKK
-381 TNKSTASVTIK
+381 NKSTASVTVK

-397 DDRTYEQSAG
+397 DDRTYEQTVG

-415 FSLRHGEITATVN
+415 FSLRHGEIIATVN
-428 TSTNT
+428 TSTDA

>member
-6 DWITADKISGSAGE
+6 NWITADKISGSAGE

-33 SSRSYTLNVELNGSG
+33 SSRSYTLDVELNGSG

-120 NLMEEM
+120 NLMEEI
-126 YASWSASA
+126 YAAWSASD
-134 HGDNLSAAVIYR
+134 HGDNLGAAVIYR
-146 YTESS
+146 YTESNA
-151 TDINSYMQE
+151 DVNSYMQE

-165 MLYPQAVSSAYGSG
+165 ILYPQEVTSAYGSG
-179 SYRLLNIGN
+179 SYRLLNAGN
-188 ISDTNTAKQ
+188 ISDIDTAKQ

-226 NTNHQPSTNKYSLLS
+226 NTNSRPETNKYSLLS
-241 YLPFIRLNY
+241 YLPFIRLNH
-250 LSLNKANLFGTG
+250 LSLNKANLFGTR

-276 VYNMYALSTDL
+276 PYNIYALSTDL
-287 RSGNTKSFNHYEYN
+287 RSGSTKSFNHYEYN
-301 DTNSYITGH
+301 DTLHYVTGH
-310 TNTFN
+310 TDIYNE
-315 ADTNKSSIQQITNY
+315 DTNKSSIREITIY
-329 AYDSNNNVILNIKPF
+329 SSDSILDITPF
-344 TTSVYTTIKTLAI
+344 TTSIYTTIKTLAVNI
-357 DMQGYEQ
+357 EGHEQ

-371 FVPTDLSVSR
+371 FVPTDLSVSKK
-381 TNKSTASVTIK
+381 NKSTASVTVK

-397 DDRTYEQSAG
+397 DDRTYEQTVG

-428 TSTNT
+428 TSTDT

>member
-6 DWITADKISGSAGE
+6 NWITADKISGSAGE

-33 SSRSYTLNVELNGSG
+33 SSRSYTLDVELNGSG

-120 NLMEEM
+120 NLMEEI
-126 YASWSASA
+126 YAAWSASDR
-134 HGDNLSAAVIYR
+134 GDNLGAAVIYR
-146 YTESS
+146 YTESNA
-151 TDINSYMQE
+151 DVNSYMQE

-165 MLYPQAVSSAYGSG
+165 ILYPQAVSSAYGSG
-179 SYRLLNIGN
+179 SYRLLNVGN
-188 ISDTNTAKQ
+188 ISDIDTAKQ

-226 NTNHQPSTNKYSLLS
+226 NTNSRPETNKYSLLS

-250 LSLNKANLFGTG
+250 ISLNKANLFGTK

-276 VYNMYALSTDL
+276 PYNIYALSTDL

-301 DTNSYITGH
+301 DTNNYVTGH

-315 ADTNKSSIQQITNY
+315 ADTNKSSIREITIY
-329 AYDSNNNVILNIKPF
+329 SSDVLHITPF
-344 TTSVYTTIKTLAI
+344 TTSIYTTRKTLAVNI
-357 DMQGYEQ
+357 EGHEQ

-371 FVPTDLSVSR
+371 FVPTDLSVSKKD
-381 TNKSTASVTIK
+381 KSTASVTVK

-397 DDRTYEQSAG
+397 DDRTYEQTVG

-428 TSTNT
+428 TSTDN

>member
-6 DWITADKISGSAGE
+6 NWITADKISGSAGE

-33 SSRSYTLNVELNGSG
+33 SSRSYTLDVELNGSG

-120 NLMEEM
+120 NLMEEI
-126 YASWSASA
+126 YAAWSASD
-134 HGDNLSAAVIYR
+134 HGDNLGAAVIYR
-146 YTESS
+146 YTESNA
-151 TDINSYMQE
+151 DVNSYMQE

-165 MLYPQAVSSAYGSG
+165 ILYPQEVTSAYGSG
-179 SYRLLNIGN
+179 SYRLLNVGN
-188 ISDTNTAKQ
+188 ISDIDTAKQ

-226 NTNHQPSTNKYSLLS
+226 NTNSRPKTNKYSLLS

-250 LSLNKANLFGTG
+250 ISLNKANLFGTR

-276 VYNMYALSTDL
+276 PYNIYALSTDL
-287 RSGNTKSFNHYEYN
+287 RSGSTKSFNHYEYN
-301 DTNSYITGH
+301 DTLHYVTGH
-310 TNTFN
+310 TDIYNE
-315 ADTNKSSIQQITNY
+315 DTNKSSIREITIY
-329 AYDSNNNVILNIKPF
+329 SSDSVLDITPF
-344 TTSVYTTIKTLAI
+344 TTSIYTTIKTLAVNI
-357 DMQGYEQ
+357 EGNEQ

-371 FVPTDLSVSR
+371 FVPTDLSVSKK
-381 TNKSTASVTIK
+381 NKSTASVTVK

-397 DDRTYEQSAG
+397 DDRTYEQTVG

-428 TSTNT
+428 TSTDT

>member
-6 DWITADKISGSAGE
+6 NWITADKISGSAGE

-33 SSRSYTLNVELNGSG
+33 SSRSYTLDVELNGSG

-76 KTVLEIRED
+76 ETVLEIRED

-102 VSWECDGVTTSSD
+102 VSWECDGVTISSD

-120 NLMEEM
+120 NLMEEI
-126 YASWSASA
+126 YAAWSASD
-134 HGDNLSAAVIYR
+134 HGDNLSAVVIYR
-146 YTESS
+146 YTESNA
-151 TDINSYMQE
+151 DVNSYMQE

-165 MLYPQAVSSAYGSG
+165 ILYPQAVSSAYGSG
-179 SYRLLNIGN
+179 SYRLLNAGN
-188 ISDTNTAKQ
+188 ISDIDTAKQ

-226 NTNHQPSTNKYSLLS
+226 NTNSRPETNKYSLLS

-250 LSLNKANLFGTG
+250 ISLNKANLFGTR
-262 GLDATISGKKVSFF
+262 GLSATISGKKVSFSP
-276 VYNMYALSTDL
+276 YNIYALSTDL
-287 RSGNTKSFNHYEYN
+287 RSGSTKSFNHYEYN
-301 DTNSYITGH
+301 DTLHYVTGH
-310 TNTFN
+310 TDIYNEN
-315 ADTNKSSIQQITNY
+315 TNKSSIREITIY
-329 AYDSNNNVILNIKPF
+329 SSDVLDITPF
-344 TTSVYTTIKTLAI
+344 TTSIYTTRKTLAVNI
-357 DMQGYEQ
+357 EGHEQ

-371 FVPTDLSVSR
+371 FVPTDLSVSKKD
-381 TNKSTASVTIK
+381 KSTASVTVK

-397 DDRTYEQSAG
+397 DDRTYEQTVG

-428 TSTNT
+428 TSTDT
-433 VTSMTLRYVSDN
+433 VTSMALRYVSDN

>member
-6 DWITADKISGSAGE
+6 NWITADKISGSAGE

-33 SSRSYTLNVELNGSG
+33 SSRSYTLDVELNGSG

-76 KTVLEIRED
+76 ETVLEIRED

-120 NLMEEM
+120 NLMEEI
-126 YASWSASA
+126 YAAWSASD

-146 YTESS
+146 YTESNA
-151 TDINSYMQE
+151 DVNSYMQE

-165 MLYPQAVSSAYGSG
+165 ILYPQEVTSAYGSG
-179 SYRLLNIGN
+179 SYRLLNAGN
-188 ISDTNTAKQ
+188 ISDIDTAKQ

-226 NTNHQPSTNKYSLLS
+226 NTNSRPETNRYSLLS
-241 YLPFIRLNY
+241 YLPFIRLNH
-250 LSLNKANLFGTG
+250 LSLNKANLFGTR
-262 GLDATISGKKVSFF
+262 GLSATISGKKVSFF
-276 VYNMYALSTDL
+276 PYNIYALSTDL
-287 RSGNTKSFNHYEYN
+287 RSGSTKSFNHYEYH
-301 DTNSYITGH
+301 DTLHYVTGH
-310 TNTFN
+310 TDIYNE
-315 ADTNKSSIQQITNY
+315 DTNKLSIREITIY
-329 AYDSNNNVILNIKPF
+329 PSNIDLDITPF
-344 TTSVYTTIKTLAI
+344 TTSIYTTIKTLAVNI
-357 DMQGYEQ
+357 EGHEQ

-381 TNKSTASVTIK
+381 KNKSTASVTIK

-397 DDRTYEQSAG
+397 DDRTYEQTVG

-428 TSTNT
+428 TSTGT

>member
-6 DWITADKISGSAGE
+6 NWITADKISGSAGE

-33 SSRSYTLNVELNGSG
+33 SSRSYTLDIELDGSG

-120 NLMEEM
+120 NLMEEI
-126 YASWSASA
+126 YAAWSASD

-146 YTESS
+146 YTESNA
-151 TDINSYMQE
+151 DVNSYMQE

-165 MLYPQAVSSAYGSG
+165 ILYSQEVTSAYGSG
-179 SYRLLNIGN
+179 SYRLLNVGN
-188 ISDTNTAKQ
+188 ISDIDTAKQ

-226 NTNHQPSTNKYSLLS
+226 NTNSRPKTDKYSLLS

-250 LSLNKANLFGTG
+250 ISLNKANLFGTR
-262 GLDATISGKKVSFF
+262 GLEATISGKKVSFF
-276 VYNMYALSTDL
+276 PYNIYALSTDL
-287 RSGNTKSFNHYEYN
+287 RSGSTKSFSHYEYN
-301 DTNSYITGH
+301 DTLHYVTGH
-310 TNTFN
+310 TDIYNE
-315 ADTNKSSIQQITNY
+315 DTNKLSIREITFY
-329 AYDSNNNVILNIKPF
+329 PYNNDLDITPF
-344 TTSVYTTIKTLAI
+344 TTSIYTTRKTLAVNI
-357 DMQGYEQ
+357 EGHEQ
-364 VFNSNQV
+364 VFNSNLV
-371 FVPTDLSVSR
+371 FVPTDLSVSKK
-381 TNKSTASVTIK
+381 NKSTASVTVK

-397 DDRTYEQSAG
+397 DDRTYEQTVG

>member
-6 DWITADKISGSAGE
+6 NWITADKISGSAGE

-33 SSRSYTLNVELNGSG
+33 SSRSYTLDVELDGSG

-120 NLMEEM
+120 NLMEEI
-126 YASWSASA
+126 YAAWSASD
-134 HGDNLSAAVIYR
+134 HGDNLGAAVIYR
-146 YTESS
+146 YTESNA
-151 TDINSYMQE
+151 DVNSYMQE

-165 MLYPQAVSSAYGSG
+165 ILYPQEVTSAYGSG
-179 SYRLLNIGN
+179 SYRLLNVGN
-188 ISDTNTAKQ
+188 ISDIDTAKQ

-226 NTNHQPSTNKYSLLS
+226 NTNSRPKTNKYSLLS

-250 LSLNKANLFGTG
+250 ISLNKANLFGTR

-276 VYNMYALSTDL
+276 PYNIYALSTDL
-287 RSGNTKSFNHYEYN
+287 RSGSTKSFNHYEYN
-301 DTNSYITGH
+301 DTLHYVTGH
-310 TNTFN
+310 TDIYNEN
-315 ADTNKSSIQQITNY
+315 TNKSSIREITIY
-329 AYDSNNNVILNIKPF
+329 SSDNVLDITPF
-344 TTSVYTTIKTLAI
+344 TTSIYTTIKTLAVNI
-357 DMQGYEQ
+357 EGHEQ

-371 FVPTDLSVSR
+371 FVPTDLSVSKK
-381 TNKSTASVTIK
+381 NKSTASVTIK

-397 DDRTYEQSAG
+397 DDRTYEQTVG

-428 TSTNT
+428 TSTDA

>member
-6 DWITADKISGSAGE
+6 NWITADKISGSAGE

-33 SSRSYTLNVELNGSG
+33 SSRSYTLDVELDGSG

-120 NLMEEM
+120 NLMEEI
-126 YASWSASA
+126 YAAWSASYN
-134 HGDNLSAAVIYR
+134 GDIFNAAVIYR
-146 YTESS
+146 YTENDS
-151 TDINSYMQE
+151 DVNSYMQE

-165 MLYPQAVSSAYGSG
+165 ILYPQEVTSAYGSG
-179 SYRLLNIGN
+179 SYRLLNVGN
-188 ISDTNTAKQ
+188 ISDIDTAKQ

-226 NTNHQPSTNKYSLLS
+226 NTNSRPKTNKYSLLS
-241 YLPFIRLNY
+241 YLPFIRLNSQS
-250 LSLNKANLFGTG
+250 LSKANLFGTR

-276 VYNMYALSTDL
+276 PYNIYALSTDL
-287 RSGNTKSFNHYEYN
+287 RSGSTKSFNHYEYN
-301 DTNSYITGH
+301 DTLHYVTGH
-310 TNTFN
+310 TDIYNEN
-315 ADTNKSSIQQITNY
+315 TNKLSIREITFY
-329 AYDSNNNVILNIKPF
+329 PSNNDLDITPF
-344 TTSVYTTIKTLAI
+344 TTSIYTTIKTLAVNI
-357 DMQGYEQ
+357 EGHEQ

-371 FVPTDLSVSR
+371 FVPTDLSVSKKD
-381 TNKSTASVTIK
+381 KSTASVTVK

-397 DDRTYEQSAG
+397 DDRTYEQTVG

>member
-6 DWITADKISGSAGE
+6 NWITADKISGSAGE

-33 SSRSYTLNVELNGSG
+33 SSRSYTLDVELDGSG

-120 NLMEEM
+120 NLMEEI
-126 YASWSASA
+126 YAAWSASD
-134 HGDNLSAAVIYR
+134 HGDNLGAAVIYR
-146 YTESS
+146 YTESNA
-151 TDINSYMQE
+151 DVNSYMQE

-165 MLYPQAVSSAYGSG
+165 ILYPQEVTSAYGSG
-179 SYRLLNIGN
+179 SYRLLNAGN
-188 ISDTNTAKQ
+188 ISDIDTAKQ

-226 NTNHQPSTNKYSLLS
+226 NTNIRPETNKYSLLS
-241 YLPFIRLNY
+241 YLPFIRLNH
-250 LSLNKANLFGTG
+250 LSLNKANLFGTR
-262 GLDATISGKKVSFF
+262 GLDATISGKKVSFLP
-276 VYNMYALSTDL
+276 YNIYALSTDL
-287 RSGNTKSFNHYEYN
+287 RSGSTKSFNHYEYN
-301 DTNSYITGH
+301 DTLHYVTGH
-310 TNTFN
+310 TDIYNEN
-315 ADTNKSSIQQITNY
+315 TNKLSIREITFY
-329 AYDSNNNVILNIKPF
+329 PSNNGLDITPF
-344 TTSVYTTIKTLAI
+344 TTSIYTTIKTLAVNI
-357 DMQGYEQ
+357 EGHEQ

-371 FVPTDLSVSR
+371 FVPTDLSVSKK
-381 TNKSTASVTIK
+381 NKSTASVTIK

-397 DDRTYEQSAG
+397 DDRTYEQTVG

-428 TSTNT
+428 TSTDT

>member
-6 DWITADKISGSAGE
+6 NWITADKISGSAGE

-344 TTSVYTTIKTLAI
+344 TTSIYTTIKTLAI